1 MHFLSITKATVNGA
15 GLTHKIQKPEAASQ
29 LEKLEKRR
37 MGLMLL
43 TIAVATYLGSRVIVE
58 SSVPLMAFLS
68 P

>member
-1 MHFLSITKATVNGA
+1 MHFLYNAKATVNGA